1 MPRRLDRRKL
11 GVAGERM
18 SKSITLNREQIQKLY
33 EIVNHFKEINHFVV
47 ETDSSSGIGVGI
59 QVRFDL
65 FQKSDTTIDITDVK
79 EW

>member
-1 MPRRLDRRKL
+1 
-11 GVAGERM
+11 M
-18 SKSITLNREQIQKLY
+18 SKSITLNREQVQKLY

-47 ETDSSSGIGVGI
+47 EADSSSGIGVGI